1 MSMKSLKE
9 YLTESAKTY
18 NFRIRVA
25 GEVPEGF
32 EEKLHAGLAR
42 YGCSGVK
49 KVATSPI
56 QKHAKDFP
64 QLENVEVTVFENT
77 CEYPVTPQEI
87 QQVINNVTGIS
98 ETHYNI
104 RNVNDPGEMEMNLA
118 TDEKSGEA
126 LLNDPS
132 YKNAEKIKSKDYF
145 GDDFNKGFLKDLQK
159 ASKERVRDA
168 EVKPVKTKEDKAG
181 TKSALGS

>member
-1 MSMKSLKE
+1 MKSLKE

-25 GEVPEGF
+25 GELPEGF
-32 EEKLHAGLAR
+32 EEKVHAGLVR
-42 YGCSGVK
+42 YGCTGMK

-98 ETHYNI
+98 ETHYTI
-104 RNVNDPGEMEMNLA
+104 RNVNDPGEMEMTNA
-118 TDEKSGEA
+118 TDEKSGKSVLE
-126 LLNDPS
+126 DPT
-132 YKNAEKIKSKDYF
+132 YADADKVKSKDYF

-159 ASKERVRDA
+159 ASRERAKEA
-168 EVKPVKTKEDKAG
+168 EVKLAKTKEDKTG